1 MGPAGRAPERVL
13 KVGSGK
19 KAVQEH
25 QAKATLLAAFMYT
38 PIFLIGDIEHR
49 TAPRSPCDI
58 GIAHGLCILYRGL
71 PILLNTPADKTVIYV
86 VAVLVVPI
94 VMLAVISL
102 TIRRLD
108 MASLG

>member
-1 MGPAGRAPERVL
+1 MHA
-13 KVGSGK
+13 
-19 KAVQEH
+19 
-25 QAKATLLAAFMYT
+25 
-38 PIFLIGDIEHR
+38 PIFLIGDIEDR
-49 TAPRSPCDI
+49 TGPRSPCDI
-58 GIAHGLCILYRGL
+58 GIALRHVYPVPRL

-102 TIRRLD
+102 TIRGLD